1 MAAAGHAED
10 PDKTPAPPELDLA
23 FQAENWGALPDT
35 GGLLDQPAGLIRR
48 MTVARNVYRA
58 VKSQQEASSLAEW
71 SINNP
76 DHWRI
81 VSNVRKLR
89 KELEYGD

>member
-1 MAAAGHAED
+1 M
-10 PDKTPAPPELDLA
+10 
-23 FQAENWGALPDT
+23 
-35 GGLLDQPAGLIRR
+35 DQPAGLIRK

-58 VKSQQEASSLAEW
+58 VKSSQEASSLAEW

-81 VSNVRKLR
+81 VSEVRKLR
-89 KELEYGD
+89 KEMNNGD